1 MLSRKRTVVPEI
13 HGRSFG
19 YALLCRHICMY
30 AFDCIEY
37 DVIFKNVNMSKDPG
51 ANQCGFKAWHFYL
64 LACALGNSLLFP
76 KLLFLHL

>member
-1 MLSRKRTVVPEI
+1 
-13 HGRSFG
+13 
-19 YALLCRHICMY
+19 MY